1 MSACAKAE
9 LKRRCEKFNRK
20 RTFGVSVWRYRERGV
35 NGERG
40 LLRAKD
46 KMKDRG

>member
-1 MSACAKAE
+1 MCESGALSGGAKI
-9 LKRRCEKFNRK
+9 L
-20 RTFGVSVWRYRERGV
+20 TGSGWRYRERGV